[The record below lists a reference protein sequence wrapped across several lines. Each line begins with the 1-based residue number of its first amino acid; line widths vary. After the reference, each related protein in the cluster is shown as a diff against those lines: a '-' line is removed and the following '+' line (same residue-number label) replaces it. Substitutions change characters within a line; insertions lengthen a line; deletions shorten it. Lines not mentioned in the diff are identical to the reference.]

1 MQLRPFLP
9 QLQSTFLKALQDIT
23 ARKVRLCAG
32 GALSRLIG
40 IHMKP
45 DLIILELIKYLNASA
60 DSTIM

>member
-9 QLQSTFLKALQDIT
+9 QLQSTFLKALQDTT

-32 GALSRLIG
+32 GAISRLIG

-45 DLIILELIKYLNASA
+45 DLVVLELIKYLNAST
-60 DSTIM
+60 DSAMM

>member
-9 QLQSTFLKALQDIT
+9 QLQSTFLKALQDT
-23 ARKVRLCAG
+23 TSRKVRLCAG
-32 GALSRLIG
+32 GALSRLIS

-45 DLIILELIKYLNASA
+45 DLIALELIKYLTASS